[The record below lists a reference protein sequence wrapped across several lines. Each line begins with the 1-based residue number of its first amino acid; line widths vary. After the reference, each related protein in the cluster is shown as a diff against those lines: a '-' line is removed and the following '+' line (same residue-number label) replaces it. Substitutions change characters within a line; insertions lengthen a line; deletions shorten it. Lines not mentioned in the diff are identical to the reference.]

1 MRVAVVI
8 NTAWNIYNFRMGL
21 INKLIAKEV
30 EVYAIAPEDNYGPLL
45 VQKGCR
51 YIPIEMDNTGT
62 NPWKDIQLTW
72 RLFALYKQIRPDL
85 ILHFTIKPNI
95 YGTIAARLLG
105 IPVINNVCGLGTVFM
120 KDSLAN
126 RVAKW
131 MYRFAFRF
139 PEVVFFQNTEDRELF
154 VEEKFV
160 RPEIAHVLPGSGI
173 NLNHFMPKD
182 FKKNKEFTFLVVARL
197 LYDKGIVEYVEA
209 VKSLRVKGIMA
220 KFQLLG
226 PPDPS
231 HKRGIS
237 PALLEEWI
245 NQDIIEYLGTTD
257 DVRCFIDKADCIVL
271 PSYREGTPRTLLEAA
286 SLGKPIVATNVPGCN
301 NVVENN
307 YNGFLCKLKDAADL
321 AGKMYDMLLL
331 NEEAWEQMAKNSR
344 TKVERQ
350 FDEQVVIEKYMNA
363 ISAILSDESPS

>member
-1 MRVAVVI
+1 
-8 NTAWNIYNFRMGL
+8 
-21 INKLIAKEV
+21 
-30 EVYAIAPEDNYGPLL
+30 
-45 VQKGCR
+45 
-51 YIPIEMDNTGT
+51 
-62 NPWKDIQLTW
+62 
-72 RLFALYKQIRPDL
+72 
-85 ILHFTIKPNI
+85 
-95 YGTIAARLLG
+95 
-105 IPVINNVCGLGTVFM
+105 
-120 KDSLAN
+120 
-126 RVAKW
+126 
-131 MYRFAFRF
+131 
-139 PEVVFFQNTEDRELF
+139 
-154 VEEKFV
+154 
-160 RPEIAHVLPGSGI
+160 
-173 NLNHFMPKD
+173 
-182 FKKNKEFTFLVVARL
+182 
-197 LYDKGIVEYVEA
+197 
-209 VKSLRVKGIMA
+209 MA

-344 TKVERQ
+344 AKVERQ

>member
-1 MRVAVVI
+1 MRVAIVI

-21 INKLIAKEV
+21 ISALIANKV
-30 EVYAIAPEDNYGPLL
+30 EVYAIAPEDDFSPLL
-45 VQKGCR
+45 VQKGCQF
-51 YIPIEMDNTGT
+51 IPIDMDNTGT
-62 NPWKDIQLTW
+62 NPLKDIQLTR
-72 RLFALYKQIRPDL
+72 RLYKVYKQIQPDL

-95 YGTIAARLLG
+95 YGTIAARLLR
-105 IPVINNVCGLGTVFM
+105 IPVINNVCGLGTVFL

-131 MYRFAFRF
+131 MYKFTFQF
-139 PEVVFFQNTEDRELF
+139 PKVVFFQNNEDREVF
-154 VEEKFV
+154 VQQKFV
-160 RPEIAHVLPGSGI
+160 RPEIAQLLPGSGV
-173 NLNHFMPKD
+173 NLTQFMPKAL
-182 FKKNKEFTFLVVARL
+182 KKNKEFTFLVIARL

-209 VKSLRVKGIMA
+209 VKSLRVKGVMA

-226 PPDPS
+226 APAPS

-237 PALLEEWI
+237 SDLLEEWV

-257 DVRCFIDKADCIVL
+257 DVRHFIDKADCIVL

-286 SLGKPIVATNVPGCN
+286 SSGKPIVATNVPGCN

-307 YNGFLCKLKDAADL
+307 YNGFLCKMKDAEDL

-331 NEEAWEQMAKNSR
+331 NEETWAQMGKNSR
-344 TKVERQ
+344 IKVEKQ
-350 FDEQVVIEKYMNA
+350 FDERIVIEKYMNA
-363 ISAILSDESPS
+363 IRSVFPETSPF